1 MAEQQIALRRSFEAA
16 SSLSEPAT
24 PWRDNLPLAAHG
36 RVEADVGVARSR
48 RLARQQAVAVGW
60 LSLDNAF
67 SSMGEALLLIS
78 KESLVDKM
86 SALAPRYLNDGHG
99 WTVRAGKL
107 RHANAKMQ
115 RLFEAYCAAIVHDH
129 QPRSLATTASWG
141 EVFWLDLS
149 PAPQT
154 LSPQEARM
162 MLVRMRRKSAFARP
176 DVHKLE
182 ALFAITGA
190 EAAVL
195 AGLAAG
201 HSVEEVATLRR
212 ASVLT
217 VRKQV
222 ASLLS
227 KMECHR
233 QSELV
238 RLASLL

>member
-1 MAEQQIALRRSFEAA
+1 MAEQQIALRHLYA
-16 SSLSEPAT
+16 AT
-24 PWRDNLPLAAHG
+24 PVLSDPIPPWQDGQR
-36 RVEADVGVARSR
+36 EAPGMIDTESGARRSR
-48 RLARQQAVAVGW
+48 RLQRQQAVAVGW
-60 LSLDNAF
+60 LSIDNAI
-67 SSMGEALLLIS
+67 SSLGEAVVLIS
-78 KESLVDKM
+78 RESLVDRM
-86 SALAPRYLNDGHG
+86 SALAPRYLDDGHG
-99 WTVRAGKL
+99 WTVRGGKL
-107 RHANAKMQ
+107 RHANPKMQ
-115 RLFEAYCAAIVHDH
+115 RLFEACCAAVGLDR
-129 QPRSLATTASWG
+129 QLRSLATTASWG
-141 EVFWLDLS
+141 EVFWLDIS
-149 PAPQT
+149 PAPKT
-154 LSPQEARM
+154 LSPIEGRM
-162 MLVRMRRKSAFARP
+162 MLVRMRRKSAFAMP
-176 DVHKLE
+176 DVNRLE
-182 ALFAITGA
+182 AVFGITRA